1 MAGETL
7 PKLKMFQYWDTE
19 DLPSEVAAWTQT
31 LKEQNPEYDHRLYR
45 RGDAAEYIGAKLGDR
60 ERSAF
65 LTCAVPAG
73 QADYFRLCAMVAEGG
88 LYLDADSQPLKPLA
102 TLLDDIP
109 HAFLY
114 TYAQALTNA
123 IMMFRGPGNLFL
135 IDCLKLA
142 TDNIE
147 HRRFDTVFSSVGP
160 NVLNAVHA
168 VIDAEGRAA
177 VLDAQDTAEGR
188 RLGFPE
194 LLAVADRIIQPA
206 PEKLLAFRQI
216 TTFHA
221 FRTLPWIGAEQ
232 PAYKSTGRH
241 WSNWEGSIYF

>member
-1 MAGETL
+1 
-7 PKLKMFQYWDTE
+7 MFQYWDTE
-19 DLPSEVAAWTQT
+19 DLPPEVAAWTQT

-45 RGDAAEYIGAKLGDR
+45 RDEAADYIGSKIGDR

-65 LTCAVPAG
+65 LRCAVPAG

-109 HAFLY
+109 YALLC
-114 TYAQALTNA
+114 TYANALNNS
-123 IMMFRGPGNLFL
+123 IMLFRAPGHSFL

-147 HRRFDTVFSSVGP
+147 NRRFDTVHTSVGP
-160 NVLNAVHA
+160 SVLNAVHA
-168 VIDAEGRAA
+168 VIDVEGRPA
-177 VLDAQDTAEGR
+177 VLATQDSAEGR

-194 LLAVADRIIQPA
+194 LLAVADRIIEPA

-221 FRTLPWIGAEQ
+221 FKTLPWIGPDQ
-232 PAYKSTGRH
+232 PAYKSTARH
-241 WSNWEGSIYF
+241 WLNWEGSIYF